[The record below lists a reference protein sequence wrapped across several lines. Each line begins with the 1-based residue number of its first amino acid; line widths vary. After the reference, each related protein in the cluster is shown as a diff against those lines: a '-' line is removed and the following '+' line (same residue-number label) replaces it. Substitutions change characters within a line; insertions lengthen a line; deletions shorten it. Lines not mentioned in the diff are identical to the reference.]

1 MKVSSK
7 IATFALLLT
16 FSVLA
21 TGSVVAQTPTP
32 RPTPVNPAVQPPGQD
47 PLPTPAP
54 NAPPGTQ
61 PISPQSPP
69 GVLVQPTPFPTP
81 VDPTLPEPREPN
93 FPVQQAQPLMPMP
106 DLSRVGIISSNILS
120 LSLTE
125 AIRKALQNNNEIEIA
140 RDDVRYAETQ
150 LRGLYGVYDPTFSI
164 TPQIIHNITPQ
175 QSSLGGGGAS
185 GTTTTTI
192 FNFSPQLTKY
202 FERGGGNY
210 TLSFANSRQ
219 TTSNTFSSLSPFYSS
234 NLSLQFN
241 QPLFRN
247 RSIDLNRRSIKIQ
260 KKFIQQ
266 TDSDFRQRT
275 IQIISQVQAAYW
287 NLVFA
292 LRNQQN
298 QLESLNVARQNMR
311 NIEAQ
316 IEAGAKAPLDR
327 AQVQTDISA
336 RESLLFTSTQ
346 NVSIAENSLK
356 QLMLRDPAAPEWTA
370 QITPTDTPV
379 LDLSPVNL
387 QLALDEAHKNRPE
400 IRRLNLQKEINA
412 IDLDFYKNQTKPQVD
427 LTGTIATTGLAGTPT
442 GVPAG
447 TVVPLIS
454 GNPTANT
461 SAFLLSQI
469 QDIQTRAGFPVATSP
484 TTVVSGPPANLVG
497 GYGQDLR
504 NLFSGSTRNLTV
516 GVTISFPFKN
526 RTAEANLAGARI
538 QRDQLEASFRSQ
550 DQAIEMDVRNA
561 AQAVD
566 TARRRV
572 LTSRMARESA
582 EQQLAGEEKLYEVGR
597 STTFL
602 LLSRQNELTFARTN
616 ELQAQTDYNKALAD
630 LQRATG
636 STLRINNISVE
647 PTKE

>member
-1 MKVSSK
+1 MKVFSK
-7 IATFALLLT
+7 IATLVPLVTVL
-16 FSVLA
+16 VLA
-21 TGSVVAQTPTP
+21 AAGVIAQTPTP
-32 RPTPVNPAVQPPGQD
+32 QPTPVNPATQPPGTQ
-47 PLPTPAP
+47 PTSPT
-54 NAPPGTQ
+54 APPGTQ
-61 PISPQSPP
+61 PTSPTAPP
-69 GVLVQPTPFPTP
+69 GVIVQPTPFPSP
-81 VDPTLPEPREPN
+81 ADPTLQDPPEPV
-93 FPVQQAQPLMPMP
+93 FPSTQAQPLPAMP
-106 DLSRVGIISSNILS
+106 DLSRIGIISSNVLS
-120 LSLTE
+120 LSLND
-125 AIRKALQNNNEIEIA
+125 AIRTALQNNNEIEIA
-140 RDDVRYAETQ
+140 RDDVRFAETQ
-150 LRGLYGVYDPTFSI
+150 LRGLYGVYDPLFSI
-164 TPQIIHNITPQ
+164 TPQITHNITPQ
-175 QSSLGGGGAS
+175 QSSLGGAGAA

-192 FNFSPQLTKY
+192 FNFSPALSKNFY
-202 FERGGGNY
+202 RGGGNY
-210 TLSFANSRQ
+210 TLTFANSRQ
-219 TTSNTFSSLSPFYSS
+219 STSNFFSSLTPFYSS

-241 QPLFRN
+241 QPLLRN
-247 RSIDLNRRSIKIQ
+247 RSIDNSRRSIKIQ

-327 AQVQTDISA
+327 AQVQTDISG
-336 RESLLFTSTQ
+336 RETQLFIATQ
-346 NVSIAENSLK
+346 NVSVAENTLK
-356 QLMLRDPAAPEWTA
+356 QLMLRDPAAPEWSA
-370 QITPTDTPV
+370 QITPIDTPV

-400 IRRLNLQKEINA
+400 IRRLNLQKEING
-412 IDLDFYKNQTKPQVD
+412 IDIDYYQNQTKPQID
-427 LTGTIATTGLAGTPT
+427 LTGTFALTGLAGT
-442 GVPAG
+442 AC
-447 TVVPLIS
+447 
-454 GNPTANT
+454 
-461 SAFLLSQI
+461 
-469 QDIQTRAGFPVATSP
+469 DPVANPRCTPPP
-484 TTVVSGPPANLVG
+484 TNLVG
-497 GYGQDLR
+497 GYGKDLS
-504 NLFSGSTRNLTV
+504 NLFSGDTRNFTV

-538 QRDQLEASFRSQ
+538 RRDQLEASYRSQ

-602 LLSRQNELTFARTN
+602 LLERQNALTAARTN

-636 STLRINNISVE
+636 STLRINNITVE

>member
-7 IATFALLLT
+7 IATLALLLT
-16 FSVLA
+16 VSVLA
-21 TGSVVAQTPTP
+21 AGSVVAQTPTP
-32 RPTPVNPAVQPPGQD
+32 RPTPVNPATQPPGQQE
-47 PLPTPAP
+47 PLPTPP
-54 NAPPGTQ
+54 PSAPPGTQ
-61 PISPQSPP
+61 PVSPQSPP
-69 GVLVQPTPFPTP
+69 GVLVQPTPYPSP
-81 VDPTLPEPREPN
+81 VDPRLPTAPTLQDPRDPN
-93 FPVQQAQPLMPMP
+93 FPAQQAQPLPPMP
-106 DLSRVGIISSNILS
+106 DLTRIGIISSNILS
-120 LSLTE
+120 LSLND

-140 RDDVRYAETQ
+140 RDDVRFAETQ
-150 LRGLYGVYDPTFSI
+150 LRGLYGVYDPLFAI
-164 TPQIIHNITPQ
+164 TPQLIHNITPQ
-175 QSSLGGGGAS
+175 QSSLGGGGAA

-192 FNFSPQLTKY
+192 FNFSPTLNKRFQ
-202 FERGGGNY
+202 RGGGEY
-210 TLSFANSRQ
+210 TLGFANSRQ
-219 TTSNTFSSLSPFYSS
+219 TTSNLFSSLSPAYSS

-241 QPLFRN
+241 QPLWRN
-247 RSIDLNRRSIKIQ
+247 RSIDLSRRSIKIQ

-298 QLESLNVARQNMR
+298 QLESLNVARTNMR

-336 RESLLFTSTQ
+336 RESLLFTATQ

-400 IRRLNLQKEINA
+400 IRRLSLQKEIND
-412 IDLDFYKNQTKPQVD
+412 IDIDFYKNQTKPQVD
-427 LTGTIATTGLAGTPT
+427 LNGTFALTGLAGTSCDPVVNTRCTPPPT
-442 GVPAG
+442 
-447 TVVPLIS
+447 
-454 GNPTANT
+454 
-461 SAFLLSQI
+461 
-469 QDIQTRAGFPVATSP
+469 
-484 TTVVSGPPANLVG
+484 NLVG
-497 GYGQDLR
+497 GYGKDIR
-504 NLFSGSTRNLTV
+504 NLFSGDTRNLTV

-602 LLSRQNELTFARTN
+602 LLSRQNELTFARTS
-616 ELQAQTDYNKALAD
+616 ELAAQTDYNKALAD

-636 STLRINNISVE
+636 STLRINNITVE

>member
-7 IATFALLLT
+7 IATLALLLT
-16 FSVLA
+16 VSVLA
-21 TGSVVAQTPTP
+21 AGSAVAQTPTP
-32 RPTPVNPAVQPPGQD
+32 RPTPVNPATQPPGQE

-120 LSLTE
+120 LSLND

-140 RDDVRYAETQ
+140 RDDVRFAETQ
-150 LRGLYGVYDPTFSI
+150 LRGLYGVYDPVFSI

-175 QSSLGGGGAS
+175 QSSLGGGGAA

-192 FNFSPQLTKY
+192 FNFSPQVTKY

-210 TLSFANSRQ
+210 TFSFANSRQ
-219 TTSNTFSSLSPFYSS
+219 TTSNAFSSLSPFYSS
-234 NLSLQFN
+234 NLSVQFN

-327 AQVQTDISA
+327 AQVQTDISG
-336 RESLLFTSTQ
+336 RETQLFISTQ
-346 NVSIAENSLK
+346 NVSIAENTLK

-400 IRRLNLQKEINA
+400 IRRLNLQKEINS
-412 IDLDFYKNQTKPQVD
+412 IDIDYYKNQTKPQVD
-427 LTGTIATTGLAGTPT
+427 LNGTFALTGLAGSPC
-442 GVPAG
+442 
-447 TVVPLIS
+447 
-454 GNPTANT
+454 
-461 SAFLLSQI
+461 
-469 QDIQTRAGFPVATSP
+469 DPVANPRCTLPP
-484 TTVVSGPPANLVG
+484 TNLVG
-497 GYGQDLR
+497 GYGRDIR
-504 NLFSGSTRNLTV
+504 NLFSGDTRNLTV

-602 LLSRQNELTFARTN
+602 LLQRQNDLTIAKTS